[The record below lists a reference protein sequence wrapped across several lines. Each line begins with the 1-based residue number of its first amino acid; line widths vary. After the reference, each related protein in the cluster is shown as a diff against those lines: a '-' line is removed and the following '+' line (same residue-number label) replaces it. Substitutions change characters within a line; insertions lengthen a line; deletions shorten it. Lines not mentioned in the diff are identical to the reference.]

1 MCLFFFFSSIIRHTR
16 CALVTGVQTC
26 ALPISDWQIKN
37 RLMKQGYSKLIRS
50 TLEPALPCN
59 LAECK
64 HDTRKQWTRM
74 GNRSEERREG
84 KECVSKCRHRW
95 SPSHDKNK
103 RTYPN
108 RTNATTNILII
119 NPLATQYIVNI

>member
-74 GNRSEERREG
+74 GNQELCRGRHS
-84 KECVSKCRHRW
+84 RHR
-95 SPSHDKNK
+95 N
-103 RTYPN
+103 
-108 RTNATTNILII
+108 
-119 NPLATQYIVNI
+119 LAQAYCMVHLQAC